1 MKKQVFLYF
10 TVLLFTSSI
19 SGQEI
24 KDFFS
29 TLAKNNLFNGS
40 VLISK
45 SGETIFSNSYGYSNM
60 EKKEKINEKSQF
72 TIASVSKTFTAVA
85 ILQLKQKGK
94 LNIDDPVQKYLLDF
108 PYPNVSIRHLLSH
121 TSGLAQYYRLF
132 DSAMK
137 EKPEKIFSNEDIIP
151 ALIENK
157 VPLSFAPGDKWE
169 YNNVNFCLAALIVEK
184 IAGINFRDYLAK
196 NIFEPAKM
204 KDSFLPKNRML
215 KEPNQVELYTYP
227 NFYSTSVV
235 NVQTLKETFLI
246 DEKSNFYGPG
256 GIVSTALD
264 LQKYQKALFSYQL
277 LGKKELEEALTPAK
291 LNDGKIASYRAYEK
305 EIAYGLGWQTYTNE
319 SNEKIAFHDG
329 LNTGLTSILMHNITR
344 NHTVIL
350 LSNTASQVFVIG
362 NEALKIIENKP
373 YKMPLP
379 SLSRVYGSLLE
390 SGNKEKANQLIE
402 EYLKKP
408 DSYEVTERDFNRLG
422 YQFLRSQKTDN
433 SLLTFASATLIFPNS
448 SNMYDSYGEALLQ
461 SGKKEDAIK
470 MYQKSLELNPDN
482 ENGKKVLKKLL

>member
-1 MKKQVFLYF
+1 MKKQIFLYF
-10 TVLLFTSSI
+10 TALLFTSTI

-45 SGETIFSNSYGYSNM
+45 SGETVFSDFYGYANI

-72 TIASVSKTFTAVA
+72 TIASVSKTFTATA

-94 LNIDDPVQKYLLDF
+94 LNINDPVQKYLQDF

-121 TSGLAQYYRLF
+121 TSGISHYYRLF
-132 DSAMK
+132 DNAIK
-137 EKPEKIFSNEDIIP
+137 ENPEKTFSNEDIIP

-157 VPLSFAPGDKWE
+157 VPLSFVPGDKWE
-169 YNNVNFCLAALIVEK
+169 YNNVNYCLAALIVEK
-184 IAGINFRDYLAK
+184 ITGISFRDYLKK
-196 NIFEPAKM
+196 NIFDPAKM
-204 KDSFLPKNRML
+204 KDSFLPKDRRI

-227 NFYSTSVV
+227 NFYSTNLV
-235 NVQTLKETFLI
+235 NVQTLKETSSI

-291 LNDGKIASYRAYEK
+291 LNDGKMASFRMDEK
-305 EIAYGLGWQTYTNE
+305 EIAYGLGWAMYTNDA
-319 SNEKIAFHDG
+319 NERIVFHDG
-329 LNTGLTSILMHNITR
+329 LNTGLTSMLMRNITR
-344 NHTVIL
+344 NNTVIL
-350 LSNTASQVFVIG
+350 LSNTASPVFFTA
-362 NEALKIIENKP
+362 NEVLKLIDHKP
-373 YKMPLP
+373 YKMPLQN
-379 SLSRVYGSLLE
+379 LSRIYGSLLE
-390 SGNKEKANQLIE
+390 SGDKEKANQLIE
-402 EYLKKP
+402 GYLKNP
-408 DSYEVTERDFNRLG
+408 DTYEASERDFNRLG
-422 YQFLRSQKTDN
+422 YQFLRLQKTDN
-433 SLLTFASATLIFPNS
+433 SLLTFASAVLLFPNS
-448 SNMYDSYGEALLQ
+448 SNVYDSYGEALLQ

-470 MYQKSLELNPDN
+470 MYKKSVELNPDN
-482 ENGKKVLKKLL
+482 ENGKKVLKELL

>member
-45 SGETIFSNSYGYSNM
+45 SGETIFSNSYGYSNI

-94 LNIDDPVQKYLLDF
+94 LNIDDPIQKYLLDF

-132 DSAMK
+132 DNAMK
-137 EKPEKIFSNEDIIP
+137 EKPEKVFSNGDIIP

-184 IAGINFRDYLAK
+184 IAGIDFRDYLAK

-215 KEPNQVELYTYP
+215 KESNQVELYTYP

-408 DSYEVTERDFNRLG
+408 NSYEVTERDFNRLG

-482 ENGKKVLKKLL
+482 ENGKKVLKELL

>member
-1 MKKQVFLYF
+1 MKKQVFVYF
-10 TVLLFTSSI
+10 TALLFTSTI

-40 VLISK
+40 VLVSK
-45 SGETIFSNSYGYSNM
+45 SGETIFSNFYGYSNI

-108 PYPNVSIRHLLSH
+108 PYPNVSIRHLLSQ
-121 TSGLAQYYRLF
+121 TSGLAQYHRLF
-132 DSAMK
+132 DNAMK
-137 EKPEKIFSNEDIIP
+137 EKPEKTFSNEDIIP

-169 YNNVNFCLAALIVEK
+169 YNNVNYCLAALIVEK
-184 IAGINFRDYLAK
+184 VAGISFRDYLEK

-204 KDSFLPKNRML
+204 KDSFLPKNRKL

-227 NFYSTSVV
+227 NFYSTSVA

-256 GIVSTALD
+256 GIVSIALD
-264 LQKYQKALFSYQL
+264 LYKYQKALFSHQI
-277 LGKKELEEALTPAK
+277 LGKKELEEALTPSK
-291 LNDGKIASYRAYEK
+291 LNDGKTASYRADEK
-305 EIAYGLGWQTYTNE
+305 EIAYGLGWQIYTNDN
-319 SNEKIAFHDG
+319 NEKIVFHDG
-329 LNTGLTSILMHNITR
+329 LNTGLTSILLHNVTK
-344 NHTVIL
+344 NNTVVL
-350 LSNTASQVFVIG
+350 LSNTASPVFTTA
-362 NEALKIIENKP
+362 NEVLKLIDNKP
-373 YKMPLP
+373 YKIPLQN
-379 SLSRVYGSLLE
+379 LSRVYGSLLE
-390 SGNKEKANQLIE
+390 SGNKEKANQLLE
-402 EYLKKP
+402 EYLKNP
-408 DSYEVTERDFNRLG
+408 NSYEATERDFNRLG
-422 YQFLRSQKTDN
+422 YQFLRLQKTDN
-433 SLLTFASATLIFPNS
+433 SLQTFAAAALIFPNS
-448 SNMYDSYGEALLQ
+448 SNIYDSYGEALLQ

-470 MYQKSLELNPDN
+470 MYQKSVELNPDN
-482 ENGKKVLKKLL
+482 ENGKKILKELL

>member
-19 SGQEI
+19 SAQEL

-29 TLAKNNLFNGS
+29 TLNKNDLFNGS

-45 SGETIFSNSYGYSNM
+45 SGENVFSNFYGYSNI

-72 TIASVSKTFTAVA
+72 TIASVSKTFTSVA

-108 PYPNVSIRHLLSH
+108 PYSNISIRHLLSH
-121 TSGLAQYYRLF
+121 TSGLTQYYRLF
-132 DSAMK
+132 DTAMK
-137 EKPEKIFSNEDIIP
+137 EKPEKTFSNEDIIP

-169 YNNVNFCLAALIVEK
+169 YNNVNYCLAALVVEK
-184 IAGINFRDYLAK
+184 ITGISFRDYLEK

-204 KDSFLPKNRML
+204 KDSFLPKNRRL
-215 KEPNQVELYTYP
+215 KTPNQVELYTYP

-264 LQKYQKALFSYQL
+264 LYKYQKALFSYQL

-291 LNDGKIASYRAYEK
+291 LNDGKIASYRADEK
-305 EIAYGLGWQTYTNE
+305 EIAYGLGWQIFTND
-319 SNEKIAFHDG
+319 SNEKIVFHDG
-329 LNTGLTSILMHNITR
+329 LNTGLTSILMHNITK

-350 LSNTASQVFVIG
+350 LSNTASPVFATA
-362 NEALKIIENKP
+362 NAALKLIENKP
-373 YKMPLP
+373 YKMPLQ
-379 SLSRVYGSLLE
+379 SLSRIYGSLLE
-390 SGNKEKANQLIE
+390 SGSKEKANQLIE
-402 EYLKKP
+402 EYLKKT
-408 DSYEVTERDFNRLG
+408 DSYEASERDFNRLG
-422 YQFLRSQKTDN
+422 YQFLRLQKTEN
-433 SLLTFASATLIFPNS
+433 SLVTFAAATLIFPNS
-448 SNMYDSYGEALLQ
+448 SNIYDSYGEVLLQ

-470 MYQKSLELNPDN
+470 MYQKSVELNPAN
-482 ENGKKVLKKLL
+482 ENGKKVLKELL

>member
-45 SGETIFSNSYGYSNM
+45 SGETIFSNSYGYSNI

-108 PYPNVSIRHLLSH
+108 PYPNVSIRHLVSH

-132 DSAMK
+132 DNAMK
-137 EKPEKIFSNEDIIP
+137 EKPEKVFSNGDIIP

-184 IAGINFRDYLAK
+184 IAGIDFRDYLAK

-215 KEPNQVELYTYP
+215 KETNQVELYAYP

-305 EIAYGLGWQTYTNE
+305 EIAYGLGWQTYTND

-461 SGKKEDAIK
+461 SGKKEEAIK
-470 MYQKSLELNPDN
+470 MYQKSLELNPNN
-482 ENGKKVLKKLL
+482 ENGKKVLKELL

>member
-1 MKKQVFLYF
+1 MKKQIVLYF
-10 TVLLFTSSI
+10 TVLLFTSTI

-45 SGETIFSNSYGYSNM
+45 SGEKVFSNFYGYSNF
-60 EKKEKINEKSQF
+60 EKNEKINEKSLF
-72 TIASVSKTFTAVA
+72 TIASVSKTFTSTA

-121 TSGLAQYYRLF
+121 TSGVSNYYRLF
-132 DSAMK
+132 DNAIK
-137 EKPEKIFSNEDIIP
+137 EKPEKVFSNEDIIP

-169 YNNVNFCLAALIVEK
+169 YNNVNYCLAALIVEK
-184 IAGINFRDYLAK
+184 VTGISFRDYLK
-196 NIFEPAKM
+196 QNIFEPAKM
-204 KDSFLPKNRML
+204 KDSFLPKDRRI

-264 LQKYQKALFSYQL
+264 LQKYQKALFSNQL

-291 LNDGKIASYRAYEK
+291 LNDGKIASFRIDEK
-305 EIAYGLGWQTYTNE
+305 EIAYGLGWAMYTTDT
-319 SNEKIAFHDG
+319 NEKIVFHDG

-344 NHTVIL
+344 NNTVIL
-350 LSNTASQVFVIG
+350 LSNTASPVLTTASEV
-362 NEALKIIENKP
+362 LKLIDNKP
-373 YKMPLP
+373 YKMPLQ

-402 EYLKKP
+402 EYLKNP
-408 DSYEVTERDFNRLG
+408 SNYEATERDFNRLG

-433 SLLTFASATLIFPNS
+433 SLLTFASATLLFPNN
-448 SNMYDSYGEALLQ
+448 SNIYDSYGEALLQ
-461 SGKKEDAIK
+461 SGRKEDAIK
-470 MYQKSLELNPDN
+470 MYQKSVELNPDN
-482 ENGKKVLKKLL
+482 ENGKKVLKELL

>member
-1 MKKQVFLYF
+1 MKKQIVLYF
-10 TVLLFTSSI
+10 TTLLFASNI

-29 TLAKNNLFNGS
+29 ALAKNNLFNGS
-40 VLISK
+40 VLVSK
-45 SGETIFSNSYGYSNM
+45 SGEKVFSDFYGYSNI
-60 EKKEKINEKSQF
+60 EKREKINEKSQF
-72 TIASVSKTFTAVA
+72 TIASLSKTFTSVA

-108 PYPNVSIRHLLSH
+108 PYPNVSIRHLLNH
-121 TSGLAQYYRLF
+121 TSGVVNYYRLF
-132 DSAMK
+132 DKAIK
-137 EKPEKIFSNEDIIP
+137 ENPEKIFSNVDLIP

-157 VPLSFAPGDKWE
+157 VQLSFAPGDKWE
-169 YNNVNFCLAALIVEK
+169 YNNVNYCLAALIVEK
-184 IAGINFRDYLAK
+184 ISGISFRDYLEK

-204 KDSFLPKNRML
+204 KDSFLPKNRRL
-215 KEPNQVELYTYP
+215 KVSNQVELYTYP

-264 LQKYQKALFSYQL
+264 LYKYQKALFSHQL
-277 LGKKELEEALTPAK
+277 LGKNELEEALTPAK
-291 LNDGKIASYRAYEK
+291 LNDGKIASFRAYEK
-305 EIAYGLGWQTYTNE
+305 EIAYGLGWAIYTND
-319 SNEKIAFHDG
+319 NKEKIVFHDG
-329 LNTGLTSILMHNITR
+329 LNTGLTSILMYNSTR
-344 NHTVIL
+344 NNAVIM
-350 LSNTASQVFVIG
+350 LSNTASPVFMIADEV
-362 NEALKIIENKP
+362 LKLIDNKP
-373 YKMPLP
+373 YKMPLQ

-390 SGNKEKANQLIE
+390 SGDKEKANLLIE

-408 DSYEVTERDFNRLG
+408 DSYEASERDFNRMG

-433 SLLTFASATLIFPNS
+433 SLQTFAAAALIFPNS
-448 SNMYDSYGEALLQ
+448 SNVFDSYGEALLQ

-470 MYQKSLELNPDN
+470 MYQKSVELNPDN
-482 ENGKKVLKKLL
+482 ENGKKVLKELL